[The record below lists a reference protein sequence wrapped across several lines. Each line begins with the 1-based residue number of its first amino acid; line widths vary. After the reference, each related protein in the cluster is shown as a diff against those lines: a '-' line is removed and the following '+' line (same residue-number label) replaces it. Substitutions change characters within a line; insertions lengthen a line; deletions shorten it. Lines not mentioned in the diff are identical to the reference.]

1 MRALQS
7 ASTCKVSTQGDKMSD
22 VWLSWRCVRSFGPP
36 SIVIDRTNPKA
47 AECMSSGADT
57 DAPTLL
63 SMDDMMDIWTHP
75 ELVSMRTEARQVYD
89 PLLYAIQFH

>member
-1 MRALQS
+1 
-7 ASTCKVSTQGDKMSD
+7 
-22 VWLSWRCVRSFGPP
+22 
-36 SIVIDRTNPKA
+36 
-47 AECMSSGADT
+47 MSSGADT